1 VKRSLTIAWSLLGVL
16 AVLADAIL
24 RLSPIALQALGSGL
38 AATEWIFLAGWTAGM
53 AFFEGYQGFHRRFA
67 PVVVARAWHLAEHPR
82 GWHVALAPLFCM
94 GFFHGSRARL
104 ARSWLLTLGI
114 VALVLGIRAMPQP
127 WRGLIDAGVVVG
139 LSWGS
144 VSILVHAVRASR
156 GQLVDPQLP
165 S

>member
-1 VKRSLTIAWSLLGVL
+1 
-16 AVLADAIL
+16 
-24 RLSPIALQALGSGL
+24 
-38 AATEWIFLAGWTAGM
+38 
-53 AFFEGYQGFHRRFA
+53 
-67 PVVVARAWHLAEHPR
+67 
-82 GWHVALAPLFCM
+82 VALAPLFCM

>member
-1 VKRSLTIAWSLLGVL
+1 MRSLTIGWGLFGVL
-16 AVLADAIL
+16 AVLLDAVV
-24 RLSPIALQALGSGL
+24 RLAPIALEALTSGL
-38 AATEWIFLAGWTAGM
+38 IWTEWAFALGWTAGM
-53 AFFEGYQGFHRRFA
+53 AFFEGYQGFHKRFA
-67 PVVVARAWHLAEHPR
+67 PVVVARAWHLGAHGR
-82 GWHVALAPLFCM
+82 WWQILLAPLFCM

-104 ARSWLLTLGI
+104 ARSWLLSLGI

-144 VSILVHAVRASR
+144 LSILVHAARASQ
-156 GQLVDPQLP
+156 GLLVDPQLP